1 MVADD
6 GTISLRYEVK
16 GNVYRVISTKYGSGY
31 SVWAARDK
39 IKNETTGDVVEK
51 TRKEWHEIFKRFV
64 NESNTT
70 TRKTA

>member
-1 MVADD
+1 MVNKD
-6 GTISLRYEVK
+6 GTISLTYRVK
-16 GNVYRVISTKYGSGY
+16 DNLYRVISTKRGSGH

-70 TRKTA
+70 TR